1 MLVKLRKKNH
11 FTSAFLQLK
20 NGGGGSLRYVA
31 KRLLQTI
38 PILIGISIIIFM
50 LVNLQPGDPYANM
63 MDPNLSAEMREEML
77 EKIGYYDPLPVQ
89 YVRWLG
95 RAVQGDLGY
104 SIVYKAPVLKVIG
117 SRIGNTFILSLT
129 AIALSIVIA
138 IPIGIITA
146 IRRKQLIDY
155 VATVIALMGLSI
167 PAFFFGM
174 LMIKWFAVDLMWLP
188 ISGMV
193 TAGANLEGMAYIRDV
208 VEHMI
213 LPTLVLALINTASLM
228 RYTRSNMIE
237 IIQQDFIRTARAKG
251 VSGYRVIYK
260 HALKNCMIP
269 IITIIS
275 LQIPTLFSGALLT
288 ETIFIW
294 PGIGRLNY
302 EAVMNRDYP
311 LIMGIVMSIAVL
323 TLAANLIADIL
334 YAIVDP
340 RIKYEA

>member
-1 MLVKLRKKNH
+1 MLVKLRIKND

-20 NGGGGSLRYVA
+20 NGGGGSLRYIA

-38 PILIGISIIIFM
+38 PILIGISIIIFT
-50 LVNLQPGDPYANM
+50 LVNLQPGDPYAHM
-63 MDPNLSAEMREEML
+63 MDPNLSADMREEML

-95 RAVQGDLGY
+95 RAIQGDLGY
-104 SIVYKAPVLKVIG
+104 SIVYKAPVLNVIS

-129 AIALSIVIA
+129 AIMLSIIIA

-146 IRRKQLIDY
+146 IRRKQFIDY

-174 LMIKWFAVDLMWLP
+174 LMIKWFAVDLQWLP
-188 ISGMV
+188 IAGMV
-193 TAGANLEGMAYIRDV
+193 TAGAHLEGMAYVSDV
-208 VEHMI
+208 VSHMI

-228 RYTRSNMIE
+228 RYTRSHMIE
-237 IIQQDFIRTARAKG
+237 MIEQDFIRTARAKG
-251 VSGYRVIYK
+251 ISGYRVIYK

-269 IITIIS
+269 IVTIIS
-275 LQIPTLFSGALLT
+275 LQIPTLLSGALLT

-311 LIMGIVMSIAVL
+311 LIMGIVMCIAIL

-334 YAIVDP
+334 YALIDP